1 MSLFRYLL
9 ASARWQLPVA
19 FGASLAGGFSS
30 AALVAMINQALH
42 APREALLT
50 MGWRFLALAL
60 AVLLL
65 RSLSQTMF
73 MRMGQQAKAQLRQ
86 RLTRQIT
93 QASFRQLEARG
104 PAKGTSILAQDL
116 DAIVLLFIGLP
127 NLLMQGSVIA
137 GCLIYLGVLS
147 WQVLAFALVSVA
159 LGAVGFHQANSRALF
174 HLRGSRKRE
183 DELLRHFRALFD
195 GAKELKLHAQRR
207 EQFLDTSIMPSIE
220 AARVQR
226 TRGYVFHAIAT
237 TWGNFIFFAFIGIVL
252 FVLTRVLTI
261 DSVAMS
267 GYAMIFLYMILPIEA
282 VLSAVPSLSSARVAL
297 ERIDQISTE
306 LPPEDAGISAAAAPM
321 RQIAM
326 HGVTHSY
333 YRERENGI
341 FALGPIDLD
350 FRPGELVF
358 LVGGNGSGK
367 TTLAKLLVGLYAPEE
382 GVISLNGERVGP
394 HNLGTYRAQF
404 SAVFSDFHLFESLVG
419 LPPEGL
425 DDNARLLLDQL
436 QLQHKV
442 AIEDGHFSTTALSQG
457 QRKRLALL
465 VAYLEDRPFYVFDEW
480 AADQDPGFKDVFY
493 KTLLPAL
500 RARGKTVLVISHDDR
515 YFDCADRCIRLDYGQ
530 LAPMER
536 SRSAAQT
543 DAGPAPGLQ
552 PVVV

>member
-9 ASARWQLPVA
+9 SSARWQLPLA
-19 FGASLAGGFSS
+19 FGASLAGGFCS

-42 APREALLT
+42 VPRATLAA

-60 AVLLL
+60 AVLVL

-104 PAKGTSILAQDL
+104 PAKGTSILGQDL

-127 NLLMQGSVIA
+127 NLLMQGGVIV
-137 GCLIYLGVLS
+137 GCLVYLGLLS
-147 WQVLAFALVSVA
+147 WQVLVFALASVA
-159 LGAVGFHQANSRALF
+159 LGAVGFHQANRRALI

-183 DELLRHFRALFD
+183 DELLSHFRALFD
-195 GAKELKLHAQRR
+195 GAKELKLHAPRR
-207 EQFLDTSIMPSIE
+207 EQFLATSIMPSIE
-220 AARVQR
+220 AARAQR

-252 FVLTRVLTI
+252 FILTRFLAI

-282 VLSAVPSLSSARVAL
+282 VLSAVPSLSTARIAL
-297 ERIDQISTE
+297 ERIDQIGTE
-306 LPPEDAGISAAAAPM
+306 LPAEQAGMGGQAQPL
-321 RQIAM
+321 RQLALR
-326 HGVTHSY
+326 GVTHSY
-333 YRERENGI
+333 YRERENDM
-341 FALGPIDLD
+341 FTLGPIDLD
-350 FRPGELVF
+350 FKPGELVF
-358 LVGGNGSGK
+358 LIGGNGSGK
-367 TTLAKLLVGLYAPEE
+367 TTLAKLLVGLYPPET
-382 GVISLNGERVGP
+382 GSIHLNGEAVDAR
-394 HNLGTYRAQF
+394 NLGAYRAQF
-404 SAVFSDFHLFESLVG
+404 SAVFSDFFLFETLIG

-425 DDNARLLLDQL
+425 DRNARMLLEQL

-442 AIEDGHFSTTALSQG
+442 RIEDGRFSTTALSQG

-480 AADQDPGFKDVFY
+480 AADQDPTFKDVFY

-500 RARGKTVLVISHDDR
+500 RAKGKTVLVISHDDR

-530 LAPMER
+530 LSGNRM
-536 SRSAAQT
+536 AADQ
-543 DAGPAPGLQ
+543 AIPA
-552 PVVV
+552 